1 MCYIECFVLL
11 INLTLFSFPAPS
23 FFYFFILVILH
34 HTYVSMVSGGDL
46 CLCFTFSN
54 SDRSLGPPSPRS
66 NAFEHSTISFL
77 KCPKWGLGTSTDDPL
92 TNWQKQKQKKTDKYP
107 LSQGDKRSL
116 YKEWLSLWLFYP
128 PPTPNLLNPNILAP
142 MVQGFELRDLQFE
155 AGSINDNYRVF
166 ILPCCKI
173 VHSSLEIGLEE
184 LHFYG
189 TILGGSPYS
198 NSLSFAGRHCFAV

>member
-1 MCYIECFVLL
+1 
-11 INLTLFSFPAPS
+11 
-23 FFYFFILVILH
+23 
-34 HTYVSMVSGGDL
+34 
-46 CLCFTFSN
+46 
-54 SDRSLGPPSPRS
+54 
-66 NAFEHSTISFL
+66 
-77 KCPKWGLGTSTDDPL
+77 
-92 TNWQKQKQKKTDKYP
+92 
-107 LSQGDKRSL
+107 
-116 YKEWLSLWLFYP
+116 
-128 PPTPNLLNPNILAP
+128 

-198 NSLSFAGRHCFAV
+198 NSLSFLAGTLLCSVDSEWASLTTGWGYGCP